1 MKCDIWSFLAS
12 FFICHKTI
20 VQNFQYSYATAC
32 VTVGNKITAKTQKA
46 NILQL
51 YTNWILMKQLVG
63 IRKNVN
69 FYQLL
74 IHHSHTNNKATKN
87 AYNSRTYTINRYK
100 AISCYKAMLNNKTI
114 TDESDLTFIVVYFFN
129 SALIASLYSLLPL
142 AWRIPR
148 VSTAFSAEMSQTY
161 ANACNQSLHNDIV
174 RIILN
179 FSDKHN
185 TENSDKKCWTM
196 LVNSHSEINLTFQI
210 IFNSLNMCKQI
221 IHCVPK
227 NVHLLFFE

>member
-1 MKCDIWSFLAS
+1 
-12 FFICHKTI
+12 
-20 VQNFQYSYATAC
+20 
-32 VTVGNKITAKTQKA
+32 
-46 NILQL
+46 
-51 YTNWILMKQLVG
+51 
-63 IRKNVN
+63 
-69 FYQLL
+69 
-74 IHHSHTNNKATKN
+74 
-87 AYNSRTYTINRYK
+87 
-100 AISCYKAMLNNKTI
+100 MLNNKTI